1 VATLTLVLGICD
13 FSSFPFKG
21 KVGMG
26 MGFVRAIEIVDCV
39 TIAHPHPNPP
49 LEREGTF
56 SGAPSCVDSYAL
68 KGME

>member
-1 VATLTLVLGICD
+1 
-13 FSSFPFKG
+13 
-21 KVGMG
+21 MG